1 MSFNFNEHG
10 RTFTDNNGN
19 NSLIDFNNMDD
30 GPELSPEMEAQCQ
43 ALSDSITAKVD
54 ALDHSKFI
62 DFGKVNFEDFFQ
74 KRSSKK

>member
-43 ALSDSITAKVD
+43 ALSDSITAKDILFSLHHFYFKYV
-54 ALDHSKFI
+54 LTLL
-62 DFGKVNFEDFFQ
+62 
-74 KRSSKK
+74 